1 MLNGVIRFRHSVVT
15 RQSMMLD
22 WSYAGIYNYIC
33 GALRTQLD
41 VYIGQPSSDSLL
53 TEIYGTVNL
62 FLTQQVESGGI
73 YAFDSLEVS
82 RRQNNPEVIDVSFRV
97 AFLRPALWI
106 VVTFDVDLTY

>member
-1 MLNGVIRFRHSVVT
+1 M
-15 RQSMMLD
+15 
-22 WSYAGIYNYIC
+22 
-33 GALRTQLD
+33 
-41 VYIGQPSSDSLL
+41 YIGQPSSDTLL

-82 RRQNNPEVIDVSFRV
+82 RRANNPEVIDVSFRV